1 MKALSYLIAT
11 SVVAG
16 FSAPVSAA
24 TLIGDTVNCFRNG
37 VACSGTSSAIVS
49 GGLEFNRSSST
60 YDFDANGLTVA
71 TFVPTGDAFV
81 NPLVYS
87 FENSTNPFLS
97 FSNLSISG
105 FSNFD
110 SSRVSFANGRIA
122 IDLSGVNSNGRVSLN
137 LATSGA
143 VPEPATWAMLI
154 LGFVG
159 VGAAIRS
166 ARRRQSVTVSFA

>member
-49 GGLEFNRSSST
+49 GGLEFDRSSST
-60 YDFDANGLTVA
+60 YNFDANGLTVT
-71 TFVPTGDAFV
+71 TFLTNGSSFV
-81 NPLVYS
+81 TPLVYS
-87 FENSTNPFLS
+87 FENSTNPFQS
-97 FSNLSISG
+97 FSNLSITG

-110 SSRVSFANGRIA
+110 SSRVNFANGRIS

-154 LGFVG
+154 LGFFG

-166 ARRRQSVTVSFA
+166 ARRKQNVTVSYA